1 MDAGDRHLSLFEPTM
16 QIYLLRHGIAE
27 DARPGHPDSERALT
41 DEGREKLRRVL
52 RRARMADVAPELILS
67 SPYRRAVETAD
78 VAVEVLRY
86 AGKVVRTGALV
97 PEASPFDAWEE
108 IRSRKG
114 EGSVLLASHE
124 PLMSSLVAF
133 LLDSPTLLVD
143 MKKAA
148 LVRVDCDRFGPQPHA
163 VLKWMITPA
172 LSGE

>member
-1 MDAGDRHLSLFEPTM
+1 M

-27 DARPGHPDSERALT
+27 DARPGQADSERALT
-41 DEGREKLRRVL
+41 GEGREKLRRVL
-52 RRARMADVAPELILS
+52 KRARLAGTAPELILS

-78 VAVEVLRY
+78 VAVEILGY
-86 AGKVVRTGALV
+86 SGKVVRTRALV

-114 EGSVLLASHE
+114 EGSILLASHE
-124 PLMSSLVAF
+124 PLMSSMVAF
-133 LLDSPTLLVD
+133 LLDSPSMQVD

-148 LVRVDCDRFGPQPHA
+148 LVRVDCDRLGPEPRG

-172 LSGE
+172 VAGE